1 MCKLQSLLAFS
12 RESIENGL
20 ISSSLFVIFS
30 SSFVTLL
37 NRKSLSMPNLIIRR
51 KKKNKVPDVV
61 DNKSDTDSSG
71 YEFSSKLNSKYNS
84 VPKDAKK
91 SPPCSSEK
99 DDTKSLRF
107 AILSLF
113 KSFHWFGFS
122 KIIQFESFFFS
133 FITFFGQKS
142 LLINF
147 QLKMKVRTGHITD
160 TSYVVFESE
169 ALDLQSGNAN
179 VGKVVKYTK
188 TKC

>member
-1 MCKLQSLLAFS
+1 MKTVIFMCKLQSLLAFS

-20 ISSSLFVIFS
+20 ISSSFIVIFS

-99 DDTKSLRF
+99 DDTNSLRF
-107 AILSLF
+107 AILSLL
-113 KSFHWFGFS
+113 KSFHWFGDSRKSFNS
-122 KIIQFESFFFS
+122 KVFFS
-133 FITFFGQKS
+133 LLS
-142 LLINF
+142 LF
-147 QLKMKVRTGHITD
+147 
-160 TSYVVFESE
+160 
-169 ALDLQSGNAN
+169 LDKNRH
-179 VGKVVKYTK
+179 
-188 TKC
+188 